1 MLETERARERQKLG
15 DPVAVRFGCDRDVVR
30 MTLPP
35 RTGFA
40 HMRYQPSPP
49 APRHDRVEGRPV
61 AGLRGHSQ
69 IVAPPQAANQS
80 ERFPGR
86 RPLGD
91 GDHIVDV
98 RVAFEDALAA
108 AEYEDLE
115 PGLRKT
121 SPDRAHE
128 RRGEQ
133 HVTEAP

>member
-1 MLETERARERQKLG
+1 
-15 DPVAVRFGCDRDVVR
+15 
-30 MTLPP
+30 
-35 RTGFA
+35 
-40 HMRYQPSPP
+40 MRYQPNPSV
-49 APRHDRVEGRPV
+49 PRHDRVEGRPV
-61 AGLRGHSQ
+61 AGLRGHSE

-86 RPLGD
+86 GPLRD

-98 RVAFEDALAA
+98 RIALEDALAA

-115 PGLRKT
+115 PGLGKT
-121 SPDRAHE
+121 SPDGAHK